1 MGLDR
6 VILDIAAF
14 VIIVN
19 VYYTVCLSLDVFVH
33 LKVVPLVV
41 HKQSESRNH
50 EQIAKMSIYAV

>member
-33 LKVVPLVV
+33 LKVVSPSGSQTVR
-41 HKQSESRNH
+41 KSEP
-50 EQIAKMSIYAV
+50 